1 MTTMTTPLDTPP
13 EPPAGAEAFAEQVFA
28 AVLAAQRIQAIDL
41 GDRLGWYRALADAGP
56 LTAGELA
63 ARTGSHARYAR
74 EWLEHQAVCGYLT
87 VDDAGAPPD
96 ERRFTL
102 PAAHAAVLADPDNLQ
117 HMTPLARFVGACGL
131 RLDRL
136 AAAYRTGG
144 GVSWAELGDDARQAQ
159 AAANR
164 PLFLHRLGQELLPSA
179 PELHAHLGGA
189 RRIADVGCGFGW
201 SSIGLARTYPGAA
214 IDGYDVDGPSV
225 AAARANASAEGLD
238 HRVRFHLADAGDD
251 AGAPSDAYD
260 AVFAFECVHDM
271 PDPVSVLAA
280 MRAMVAEDG
289 VVVVVDERVEDRFV
303 APAGEVE
310 QMMYGWS
317 LLCCLA
323 DGLSHEPSAGT
334 GTVMRTETLTRYAR
348 RAGFEAVEVLPIEDD
363 FFRFYRLSAG

>member
-1 MTTMTTPLDTPP
+1 MTPAETGAGLPAAP
-13 EPPAGAEAFAEQVFA
+13 EGPEAFADQVFA

-41 GDRLGWYRALADAGP
+41 GDRLGWYRALADEGS

-87 VDDAGAPPD
+87 VDDAGAPPE
-96 ERRFTL
+96 ERRFSL
-102 PAAHAAVLADPDNLQ
+102 PAAHAAVLADPDNLLYL
-117 HMTPLARFVGACGL
+117 TPLARFLGACGL
-131 RLDRL
+131 QRDRL

-144 GVSWAELGDDARQAQ
+144 GVSWAELGDDARLAQ

-164 PLFLHRLGQELLPSA
+164 PVYLQRLGQELLPSA
-179 PELHAHLGGA
+179 PDLHAFLGRA

-201 SSIGLARTYPGAA
+201 STIALARTYPGATV
-214 IDGYDVDGPSV
+214 DGYEVDAPSV
-225 AAARANASAEGLD
+225 AAATANASAEGLD
-238 HRVRFHLADAGDD
+238 DRVRFRLVDTGDGAGLPV
-251 AGAPSDAYD
+251 GRYD

-271 PDPVSVLAA
+271 SDPVAVLSA
-280 MRAMVAEDG
+280 MRAMLAGGG
-289 VVVVVDERVEDRFV
+289 VVVVADERVEDRFV

-317 LLCCLA
+317 LLCCLP
-323 DGLSHEPSAGT
+323 GGMSEQPSAGT
-334 GTVMRTETLTRYAR
+334 GTVMRTETLAGYAR
-348 RAGFEAVEVLPIEDD
+348 QAGFDAVEVLPIEDE